1 MFVFLGPIHCQ
12 VCDAELGVMLK
23 YQSKEMPCIKASC
36 FAFEFEDDVETRSF
50 KKWKQVPFHVED
62 FDPCEDQD
70 LECCLDIPE
79 LSLD

>member
-1 MFVFLGPIHCQ
+1 
-12 VCDAELGVMLK
+12 MLR
-23 YQSKEMPCIKASC
+23 YQSKEMPCIKAS
-36 FAFEFEDDVETRSF
+36 FFVFEFEDDSGVVETLSF

-62 FDPCEDQD
+62 FDLCEDQD